1 MDTKRIFSELEQNFG
16 IRKNHIIILE
26 ALAKDDYTAEALVK
40 DTGIP
45 MGRIYEFLNDLLEM
59 KLIEKK
65 PGYPAKYSIGR
76 FEDRILDFL
85 KRHSESSLDMEKKLI
100 GLLESEKESEAISL
114 ITGRDQLAFE
124 TMRNTQE
131 SMETKSI
138 VMHETL
144 PSILYPLDEEKFI
157 QYRGFFGKKR
167 KTLFGT
173 EVDRTRILMFRV
185 TKEAFQKGRKFI
197 YISDRKTLDF
207 HLNLLKKKGDKSLK
221 EYLDLTIRQLNEYPN
236 VKVYVSEDVFPMGI
250 KICDKQ
256 KVLIRMTHFGT
267 PLGILIKSKQTA
279 QFYDDFFEELVSK
292 SKPFKEYIKEI

>member
-1 MDTKRIFSELEQNFG
+1 MDTKKLFAELEQNFG
-16 IRKNHIIILE
+16 LRKNHILILE
-26 ALAKDDYTAEALVK
+26 VLTKDDYTADKLVK

-65 PGYPAKYSIGR
+65 QGYPTIYTVDKL
-76 FEDRILDFL
+76 EDRILNFL
-85 KRHSESSLDMEKKLI
+85 KRHSESSQAMEKKLLD
-100 GLLESEKESEAISL
+100 LLESEKESEVISL

-124 TMRNTQE
+124 TMRSTQE
-131 SMETKSI
+131 SIETKSI
-138 VMHETL
+138 VMRETL

-185 TKEAFQKGRKFI
+185 TKEAYQKGRKFT

-207 HLNLLKKKGDKSLK
+207 HMNLLRKRGDKILK
-221 EYLDLTIRQLNEYPN
+221 EYLDLAIGQLKKYPN
-236 VKVYVSEDVFPMGI
+236 IKVYVSEDVLPMGI
-250 KICDKQ
+250 RICDKE

-267 PLGILIKSKQTA
+267 PLGIIIKNKQTA
-279 QFYDDFFEELVSK
+279 QFYDDFFEEAVSK
-292 SKPFKEYIKEI
+292 SKSFKEYVKEI